1 MEQTLE
7 KRRIGYILIA
17 IAAVT
22 YSTTEIA
29 IGSLNG
35 VFAPMQLTVERV
47 LGGALALLPFTV
59 LGLRK
64 SKVHLTRGDAVYF
77 ALLGFLTVALHM
89 TFLQLAI
96 MNASASAVAAIYS
109 GNAIFAAV
117 AAYFILREPLRRRNI
132 AALALELIGI
142 LILVDPFHPQMSMTG
157 FVHTM
162 LATVLFGIY
171 GVLSKLRVAKFGSIA
186 TSCFALIFGGV
197 ELLTVLLLGKLA
209 PVAAFYERIG
219 LSIYAD
225 VPFFT
230 GFTLRST
237 LIFAYICI
245 VVTGLGFLLMTRAV
259 EYTSATEA
267 SFIYFAK
274 PVIATVFAAVLL
286 GDKVTAHHAAGL
298 CFFAAAS
305 LVVLIPTLRELRE
318 QRSQT
323 KSEEEQSSS

>member
-1 MEQTLE
+1 MEQTLD
-7 KRRIGYILIA
+7 KRRTGYILIA

-22 YSTTEIA
+22 YSTTEVA

-35 VFAPMQLTVERV
+35 VFAPMQLTVLRV
-47 LGGALALLPFTV
+47 LGGALALLPLAV
-59 LGLRK
+59 RDLHKNAVR
-64 SKVHLTRGDAVYF
+64 LTRGDALYF
-77 ALLGFLTVALHM
+77 ALIGFLTVALHM

-109 GNAIFAAV
+109 GNPLFAAI
-117 AAYFILREPLRRRNI
+117 AAYFILHEPLRRRNI
-132 AALALELIGI
+132 AALALELVGI

-157 FVHTM
+157 FVYLM

-186 TSCFALIFGGV
+186 TSFFALIFGGA

-209 PVAAFYERIG
+209 PVAAFYDSIG

-225 VPFFT
+225 VPFFS

-237 LIFAYICI
+237 LIFVYICV

-274 PVIATVFAAVLL
+274 PIIATIFAAVLM
-286 GDKVTAHHAAGL
+286 GERVTAHHAAGL

-305 LVVLIPTLRELRE
+305 LVVLIPTMRELRA
-318 QRSQT
+318 QRAEIT
-323 KSEEEQSSS
+323 GNK